1 MRVPDDL
8 IGHVIGPMP
17 YSSWWFWVA
26 VALTVALP
34 AWYAAVVVATM
45 PRRRLRGVPVLGAT
59 RDRLLR
65 HRFARAVHAIGD
77 RYRAGELGAAP
88 TGEAVSRELRR
99 FLREATGVPAEFMQL
114 DDIATS
120 EIGTAADVLADLID
134 VQFNAESEVD
144 AGRVSQDAEEL
155 IRSWA

>member
-1 MRVPDDL
+1 MPDDL
-8 IGHVIGPMP
+8 LEHVIGPQP

-34 AWYAAVVVATM
+34 SWYAAVVVATM

-65 HRFARAVHAIGD
+65 LRFARAVHAIAD
-77 RYRAGELGAAP
+77 RYRAGELAAAP

-99 FLREATGVPAEFMQL
+99 FLREATGVPAEYMQL
-114 DDIATS
+114 DDIAKS
-120 EIGTAADVLADLID
+120 EIATAAVVLAELID
-134 VQFNAESEVD
+134 VQFNARSDVD
-144 AGRVSQDAEEL
+144 AGQVSRDAEEL